1 VRINTG
7 TAGAVKKWF
16 PSPVWILIISLA
28 LGAIS
33 FDWMYDTTME
43 SDDAEEACDEA
54 GIQSLDCEIYLSVAL
69 GNAALSFGA
78 VVLFWTTVSLSA
90 FYGITFLIAMG
101 SAGLIDSHNKSTANS
116 NSTIGQVLDEE
127 EQKPPF

>member
-1 VRINTG
+1 MGINTG
-7 TAGAVKKWF
+7 AAGAVKKWF

-33 FDWMYDTTME
+33 FDWMYDGLME
-43 SDDAEEACDEA
+43 DDDDICEDT
-54 GIQSLDCEIYLSVAL
+54 GILAMDCETFKTAYF

-78 VVLFWTTVSLSA
+78 VVLFWTMVSLSA
-90 FYGITFLIAMG
+90 VYAITFLIAMG
-101 SAGLIDSHNKSTANS
+101 SAGLIDSHNKSAANP